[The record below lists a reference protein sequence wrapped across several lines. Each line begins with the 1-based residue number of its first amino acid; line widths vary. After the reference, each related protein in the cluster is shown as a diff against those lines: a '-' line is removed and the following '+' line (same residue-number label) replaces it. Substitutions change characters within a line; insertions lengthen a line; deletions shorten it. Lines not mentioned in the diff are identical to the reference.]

1 MSDLPRGL
9 RGVTLRQLRTFHA
22 VARLAS
28 FTAAARELHVT
39 QPAISMQI
47 KELEDACGNA
57 LYERIGRRVQLTAA
71 GQELAACAGSIFE
84 LLADTH
90 ERIDAL
96 AGLRAGTLKL
106 GAVSTAEYFTP
117 ALLAAF
123 RARHP
128 GIAIQF
134 KVGNRED
141 IVRRMRDNEFDLAV
155 MGRPP
160 AELATVAT
168 RFAEHPLVVV
178 ASPQHPLAR
187 ASEVSFARL
196 ASEHFLLRE
205 PGSGTRAAMEEVFA
219 AHAVSIA
226 SSMEMSS
233 NEAIKQAVIAGLGL
247 ALISA
252 HTIGLELATGRLVTL
267 AVRGLPLLRHWY
279 VIHLAAKRLA
289 PIASGFRDF
298 LLDNGSTLINETIAC
313 RV

>member
-1 MSDLPRGL
+1 MSELTRGL
-9 RGVTLRQLRTFHA
+9 RAVTLRQLRTFHA
-22 VARLAS
+22 VARLQS

-47 KELEDACGNA
+47 RELEDACGNA

-71 GQELAACAGSIFE
+71 GAELAACAQSILE
-84 LLADTH
+84 LLHDTH
-90 ERIDAL
+90 ERLDAL

-106 GAVSTAEYFTP
+106 GAISTAKYFTP

-128 GIAIQF
+128 GVAIQF

-141 IVRRMRDNEFDLAV
+141 IVRRMRDNEFDLAI

-160 AELATVAT
+160 ADLATIAAG
-168 RFAEHPLVVV
+168 FAAHPLVVV
-178 ASPQHPLAR
+178 AAPDHPLAG
-187 ASEVSFARL
+187 VHDISFARL
-196 ASEHFLLRE
+196 ASEIFLVRE

-219 AHAVSIA
+219 AHGQSVA

-233 NEAIKQAVIAGLGL
+233 NETIKQAVIAGLGL
-247 ALISA
+247 AFISA

-267 AVRGLPLLRHWY
+267 EVQGLPLARQWY
-279 VIHLAAKRLA
+279 VIHLAAKRLS
-289 PIASGFRDF
+289 PIAAGFRDF
-298 LLDNGSTLINETIAC
+298 LLEHGKAVIDDTVNRRA
-313 RV
+313 